1 MLSTHGLTAAAGF
14 LAGAALMARRAQQP
28 ELALTVAAVV
38 AVSALGGARLLFHVL
53 HGPGSG
59 LASMGGIAA
68 GLGAAWAVARL
79 TGLRLSAV
87 LDAVAPAA
95 LLGLG
100 IGRIGCF
107 LAGCCYGRPT
117 ALPWG
122 VVFPDLGPPA
132 RHPLQLYSAA
142 GDRLLVAWLV
152 SLSGPPGAVARRACI
167 GLGLLRAALEVL
179 RDPGATD
186 ALIGRWLTIPP

>member
-68 GLGAAWAVARL
+68 GLGAAWALARL
-79 TGLRLSAV
+79 TRRPLSA
-87 LDAVAPAA
+87 
-95 LLGLG
+95 LLEP
-100 IGRIGCF
+100 
-107 LAGCCYGRPT
+107 LA
-117 ALPWG
+117 
-122 VVFPDLGPPA
+122 PPA
-132 RHPLQLYSAA
+132 RP
-142 GDRLLVAWLV
+142 R
-152 SLSGPPGAVARRACI
+152 PPQG
-167 GLGLLRAALEVL
+167 
-179 RDPGATD
+179 
-186 ALIGRWLTIPP
+186 